1 MFNLTTKNKT
11 LGFITNLR
19 IKLGQRLLKK
29 EAAKLHRNRK
39 AVNLEATREIGILFH
54 MQSEADYDRV
64 SRFSR
69 ELQEVGKRVQVIGF
83 YDYRKL
89 PPYYAQK
96 LAYDIILPGHL
107 DIFYRPK
114 VDFVAKFIEYEF
126 DMLIDLATS
135 DDFPLHYIATLS
147 KAGFKLGR
155 SSGEEGLPFDLMIET
170 HDLIESDEL
179 IRQLVHYTSVFKL
192 Q

>member
-1 MFNLTTKNKT
+1 MGFVTNIRIR
-11 LGFITNLR
+11 LGRRFLS
-19 IKLGQRLLKK
+19 KEVLKVSRK
-29 EAAKLHRNRK
+29 RK

-54 MQSEADYDRV
+54 MKSEADYDRV

-69 ELQEVGKRVQVIGF
+69 ELQAVGKRVQVIGL

-107 DIFYRPK
+107 DVFYRPR
-114 VDFVAKFIEYEF
+114 VDFVTKFIEYEF
-126 DMLIDLATS
+126 DMLIDLSAC
-135 DDFPLHYIATLS
+135 DDFPLHYIACLS

-155 SSGEEGLPFDLMIET
+155 FSAGRHQPYDLMIET
-170 HDLIESDEL
+170 EEMLESDEL
-179 IRQLVHYTSVFKL
+179 IRQLVHYTSTFDL

>member
-1 MFNLTTKNKT
+1 M
-11 LGFITNLR
+11 GFITNLR
-19 IKLGQRLLKK
+19 IRLGKRFLNK
-29 EAAKLHRNRK
+29 EAAKLYRRRK

-54 MQSEADYDRV
+54 MQSEVDYDRV
-64 SRFSR
+64 CRFSR

-126 DMLIDLATS
+126 DMLIDLGTS

-155 SSGEEGLPFDLMIET
+155 SSGEGGLPYDLMIET
-170 HDLIESDEL
+170 GNLIESDEL
-179 IRQLVHYTSVFKL
+179 IRQIVHYTSAFKL
-192 Q
+192 E